1 MPDQSTDKPERS
13 DAAPYANPVHDHIL
27 ANSNRLSDDDGAA
40 IPSTTGANHAGGTDY
55 GVGFTG
61 SIAIEAAKAAIPNV
75 AIRMV
80 RIGSAPS
87 FAAARRV
94 LGQQQA

>member
-13 DAAPYANPVHDHIL
+13 DAAPYANPVHDHIM

-61 SIAIEAAKAAIPNV
+61 FDSHRGGESCNPEC
-75 AIRMV
+75 RD
-80 RIGSAPS
+80 
-87 FAAARRV
+87 
-94 LGQQQA
+94 